1 MMKNIYWMR
10 GLMVYKL
17 YDMDLSYV
25 NNRWVGGGRLVFVH
39 EAKRYFYFVEAAN
52 LKTYKTKSKSKVI
65 LPKPLETNKKT
76 HIFYKKHYEERAK
89 RMELPKK
96 IVRNILKSLKEAA

>member
-1 MMKNIYWMR
+1 MI
-10 GLMVYKL
+10 YKL
-17 YDMDLSYV
+17 YDMDLGSV
-25 NNRWVGGGRLVFVH
+25 NSRWVGGGRLVFVH

-52 LKTYKTKSKSKVI
+52 LKTYRMKTKSRVI
-65 LPKPLETNKKT
+65 LPKPLEMNKKIY
-76 HIFYKKHYEERAK
+76 IFYKKHYEERAK